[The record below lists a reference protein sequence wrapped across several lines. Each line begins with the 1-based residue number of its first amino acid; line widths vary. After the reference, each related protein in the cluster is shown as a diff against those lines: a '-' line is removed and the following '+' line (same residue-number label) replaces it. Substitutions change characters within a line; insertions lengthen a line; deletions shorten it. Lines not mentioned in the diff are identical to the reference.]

1 VCFPFDQFNA
11 SLLKKIKNISF
22 KKQKKSYD
30 PSLYTANKIH
40 SLLGMYAMY
49 THNTIT
55 KPYYNL
61 TGVSVT

>member
-40 SLLGMYAMY
+40 SLLGLY
-49 THNTIT
+49 THNMIT